1 MYLKASRSYEAD
13 KPVIDPELV
22 AKMQKYDDRFAERY
36 QYTLAAINGAVV
48 EERLSSPWLVDND
61 VIEVYKA
68 LASTMRTLTSG
79 IYYESLPEG
88 PSKLSLFRRLKDVFE
103 QLMQPDPGGRRP
115 VLKASE
121 AVEILDFLTLVA
133 LLNSSIRPRS
143 RRYLDWISET
153 FGYPQPAPQS
163 SGLIIP

>member
-1 MYLKASRSYEAD
+1 
-13 KPVIDPELV
+13 
-22 AKMQKYDDRFAERY
+22 MQKYDDRFAGRN
-36 QYTLAAINGAVV
+36 QYVLAAINGAVV

-61 VIEVYKA
+61 VIEVYRA
-68 LASTMRTLTSG
+68 LASTMRTLSSG

-88 PSKLSLFRRLKDVFE
+88 PVRLALFRRLKDAVD
-103 QLMQPDPGGRRP
+103 QLMEPDPEGRRSI
-115 VLKASE
+115 LKASE

-153 FGYPQPAPQS
+153 FGYPLPAPQS